1 MSKWFNKD
9 VYSWFT
15 PRSFDEYEYHMIGSY
30 RSELEG
36 MTIPDRRETSYLE
49 ALKYNANLIWDE
61 CNTPNLSLTNMDVMN
76 TALLS
81 LHPNSLLKDKEI
93 SDNTREA
100 LLAMAKFRDLI
111 LLKDYSKEKV
121 QSWLEVA
128 TSMNYSA
135 QIVLMA
141 WFLTLFSKI
150 TGLKIPGVQKLMAG
164 GRAQLTK
171 EEAMMHL
178 STMGAIAQA
187 MYINNYWDRPQYS
200 ILREMYNDLQKMINK
215 Y

>member
-1 MSKWFNKD
+1 MSKWFNRD
-9 VYSWFT
+9 VY
-15 PRSFDEYEYHMIGSY
+15 
-30 RSELEG
+30 
-36 MTIPDRRETSYLE
+36 SYLE

-121 QSWLEVA
+121 QS
-128 TSMNYSA
+128 
-135 QIVLMA
+135 
-141 WFLTLFSKI
+141 
-150 TGLKIPGVQKLMAG
+150 
-164 GRAQLTK
+164 
-171 EEAMMHL
+171 
-178 STMGAIAQA
+178 
-187 MYINNYWDRPQYS
+187 
-200 ILREMYNDLQKMINK
+200 
-215 Y
+215 